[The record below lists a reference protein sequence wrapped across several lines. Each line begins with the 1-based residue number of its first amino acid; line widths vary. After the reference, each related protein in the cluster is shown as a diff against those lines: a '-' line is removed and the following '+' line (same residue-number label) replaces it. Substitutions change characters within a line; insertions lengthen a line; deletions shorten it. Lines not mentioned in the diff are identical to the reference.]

1 MSAGCGTRHFDHGA
15 IRDTGARS
23 LGDWVRISQ
32 VMSRPPF
39 ALRPVAGLVAL
50 EATCRWIWPVS
61 PMDRLTVQAVRRAM
75 GRVSTLPLRLLAAT
89 AALYGCSAIA
99 HTSSTNR
106 SPSGARETQGSM
118 APAARSV
125 AVSRRSR

>member
-1 MSAGCGTRHFDHGA
+1 
-15 IRDTGARS
+15 
-23 LGDWVRISQ
+23 
-32 VMSRPPF
+32 
-39 ALRPVAGLVAL
+39 
-50 EATCRWIWPVS
+50 
-61 PMDRLTVQAVRRAM
+61 MDRLTVQAVRRAM
-75 GRVSTLPLRLLAAT
+75 GRVSTLPLRFLAAM
-89 AALYGCSAIA
+89 AALYGRSAIA